1 MQTKLYKMD
10 PGTLSQ
16 NAIQMDFYLRFEKV
30 NRKNKTKI

>member
-1 MQTKLYKMD
+1 MD